1 MRFPAPSVRNHHA
14 ALSVDP
20 RPAASRTLVFVTLS
34 RQADA
39 MHASQADAYLR
50 RIGASRPARP
60 DAEALRELHLRH
72 LVAVP
77 FENLSLHLGEPVT
90 LDPDALH
97 DKIVTARRGGYCYEL
112 NGAFAALL
120 TTLGYEVDLLAC
132 RSIGP
137 DGLGIPFDHLALRV
151 RTADGAVLLADVG
164 FGRHAHLPLLLTLDT
179 DQSDPGGVF
188 RISPAPRGDLDVF
201 HDGTPA
207 YRLDP
212 RPRDLA
218 DFEVGSWYQQT
229 SPRSHFTRSL
239 VCSRLT
245 DDGGRLSLAGRTLIT
260 TAPDGTRHEVPLDT
274 DTEVLEAYR
283 DGFGL
288 ALDRVPRLRG
298 PLGLTE
304 PLPSP

>member
-1 MRFPAPSVRNHHA
+1 M
-14 ALSVDP
+14 
-20 RPAASRTLVFVTLS
+20 
-34 RQADA
+34 DA
-39 MHASQADAYLR
+39 TQADAYLR

-60 DAEALRELHLRH
+60 DADALRELHLRH

-97 DKIVTARRGGYCYEL
+97 HKIVTARRGGYCYEL

-120 TTLGYEVDLLAC
+120 TALGYEVDLLAC

-137 DGLGIPFDHLALRV
+137 GGLGIPYDHLALHV
-151 RTADGAVLLADVG
+151 RTADGAALLADVG
-164 FGRHAHLPLLLTLDT
+164 FGRHAHHPLLLVPDT

-188 RISPAPRGDLDVF
+188 RITSAPYGDLDLL

-207 YRLDP
+207 YRLDL

-218 DFEVGSWYQQT
+218 DFEAGSWYQQT
-229 SPRSHFTRSL
+229 SPRSHFTQSL

-245 DDGGRLSLAGRTLIT
+245 DDGGRLTLTGRTLIT

-274 DTEVLEAYR
+274 DIEVLEAYR

-288 ALDRVPRLRG
+288 ALDRVPRLRP